1 MAVRVLW
8 TDSVDRQCS
17 TPIGRTLKYVQN
29 IATMLLHTHTK
40 KIFFKPITL
49 ETETTRYQIMKGSL
63 KKFASTLS
71 VYTRPQ
77 QASLSQCQF
86 DNRFN

>member
-8 TDSVDRQCS
+8 TVSVNRQCS

-40 KIFFKPITL
+40 NLFQTHNPGN
-49 ETETTRYQIMKGSL
+49 RDN
-63 KKFASTLS
+63 ALS
-71 VYTRPQ
+71 NNERV
-77 QASLSQCQF
+77 A
-86 DNRFN
+86 